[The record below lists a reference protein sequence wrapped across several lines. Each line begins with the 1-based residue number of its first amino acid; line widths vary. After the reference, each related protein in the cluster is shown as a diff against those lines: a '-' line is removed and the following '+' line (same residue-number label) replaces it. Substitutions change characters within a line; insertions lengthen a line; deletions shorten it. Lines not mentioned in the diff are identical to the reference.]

1 MKNLRNV
8 VVGLSMAMIFAS
20 GCVVEIV
27 RGPYEG
33 CKSGEAC
40 SNGTTCLPASYTS
53 NGSPANF
60 CSLSCTATEQCPLSP
75 YGSGYAPTCVV
86 SASAGGLCYDG
97 CTRDTDCGPGT
108 RCGSITGR
116 DMNGQVVTA
125 FLCMPLGT
133 GTTACGASGQAC
145 CASSLCGSGLVCT
158 AGVCAAPVVCGA
170 AGQACCGGTTCN
182 TGLACNAGACAVA
195 VTPNRA
201 AYAKCSATDVCA
213 TGTQCLTSIVAA
225 GAAKTPGTS
234 CTIACPGGLPSV
246 CPGYVPG
253 AATQSVTC
261 LSVGTPAQSQCYR
274 LCATQ
279 TDCTDFNTTCSAIP
293 AAGGGTVSV
302 CVPVGPRA

>member
-8 VVGLSMAMIFAS
+8 VVGLSMAVIFAS

-33 CKSGEAC
+33 CQSGEAC
-40 SNGTTCLPASYTS
+40 SNGSVCLPASYTS

-86 SASAGGLCYDG
+86 SASAGGGLCYDG
-97 CTRDTDCGPGT
+97 CVRDTDCGPGT

-116 DMNGQVVTA
+116 DMNGQPVTA
-125 FLCMPLGT
+125 YLCMPLGT
-133 GTTACGASGQAC
+133 GTTACGGSGQAC

-158 AGVCAAPVVCGA
+158 AGVCAA
-170 AGQACCGGTTCN
+170 
-182 TGLACNAGACAVA
+182 A
-195 VTPNRA
+195 VTPNRTP
-201 AYAKCSATDVCA
+201 YQKCSATDVCA

-225 GAAKTPGTS
+225 GAAKAPGTS
-234 CTIACPGGLPSV
+234 CTVACPSGLPSA

-293 AAGGGTVSV
+293 AAGGGTVRV
-302 CVPVGPRA
+302 CVAVGPRA